1 MPTEFDPTI
10 QYDGPKAAFA
20 SLTGSPLWGLTVDD
34 VIAAALERG
43 WTLHGNRRVPTPYG
57 LGPLVSHFTTA
68 DGRNVIW
75 IPSYGGVRGE
85 DSALYHHDHK
95 TFWILWQAGVRVLL
109 IGGTSGIADWRHGD
123 ADLSVRA
130 IRPGDVVLPW
140 SFRTKAGHG
149 GLPGTPYE
157 TFWPDHD
164 VLLDDPFCPDLA
176 RPLRQKFQE
185 YVERGAIRRVHT
197 PADVRV
203 ALVLP
208 DAPTFETDFDILMW
222 LSISKMASA
231 LQPDR
236 PPIATLHGDCVNP
249 VLARHLG
256 IHMVY
261 YHMVSNY
268 AQGLGVN
275 HDIAGTL
282 YDLYLHTFP
291 PIALDV
297 EFSLLESLAVPG
309 GGDCRCVSD
318 VHEAPLVFRHAM
330 TQSEQG

>member
-1 MPTEFDPTI
+1 MPTDFDSTV
-10 QYDGPKAAFA
+10 QYQGPKAAFA
-20 SLTGSPLWGLTVDD
+20 SITGSPLWGLTVQD
-34 VIAAALERG
+34 VLAAAQARG
-43 WTLHGNRRVPTPYG
+43 WTLHSSQRLPTPYG
-57 LGPLVSHFTTA
+57 LGPLVNHLTTA
-68 DGRNVIW
+68 AGRDILW

-85 DSALYHHDHK
+85 DGARHQHGHK
-95 TFWILWQAGVRVLL
+95 TFWILWQAGVQVLL
-109 IGGTSGIADWRHGD
+109 IGGTSGVADWRH
-123 ADLSVRA
+123 SEEA

-140 SFRTKAGHG
+140 SFRTKPGHG

-176 RPLRQKFQE
+176 RRLHQRFQD
-185 YVERGAIRRVHT
+185 YVERGSIRRVHT

-203 ALVLP
+203 ALVVP
-208 DAPTFETDFDILMW
+208 DAPTFESDFDILMW
-222 LSISKMASA
+222 LSISKMASD
-231 LQPDR
+231 LQPER

-256 IHMVY
+256 IHVMY

-268 AQGLGVN
+268 AQGLGVD

-297 EFSLLESLAVPG
+297 EFSLLESAAIPG
-309 GGDCRCVSD
+309 GGECRCVSD
-318 VHEAPLVFRHAM
+318 VHEAPHVFRYAM
-330 TQSEQG
+330 TQSQPE